1 MSPDYVVELMKGLMA
16 HIMMIALPLLVT
28 GMTVGLMV
36 SLFQAVTSLQEQ
48 TLTFVPKALAVSTL
62 QMGINMN
69 EITPAIKQPRPTI
82 LPQSG
87 EGRKHKVP

>member
-16 HIMMIALPLLVT
+16 HIMMIALPLLLT
-28 GMTVGLMV
+28 GMTVGLLV

-62 QMGINMN
+62 LFFIMPWIVRTLMDYTKN
-69 EITPAIKQPRPTI
+69 IFDKIPTMTT
-82 LPQSG
+82 
-87 EGRKHKVP
+87 